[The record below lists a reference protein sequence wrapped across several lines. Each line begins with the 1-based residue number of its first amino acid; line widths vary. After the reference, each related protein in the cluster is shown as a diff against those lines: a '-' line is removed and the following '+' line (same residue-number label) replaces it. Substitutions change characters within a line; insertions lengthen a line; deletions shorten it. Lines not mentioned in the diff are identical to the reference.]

1 MLSLLLRGA
10 IRLYQLTLAY
20 FFVGACR
27 YEPSCSAY
35 AAEAV
40 TRHGALK
47 GSFLAAHRLCRC
59 GPWAAGGYDPG
70 AAFVPLLPSRRA
82 RLKMD
87 QKNFIV
93 AIVLSVVIIMGWQT
107 LFPAKHTPPQQEA
120 SQTTAPNAPA

>member
-1 MLSLLLRGA
+1 MTLKPWLAPAPVNRQFPGRMLSLLLRGA

-59 GPWAAGGYDPG
+59 GPWTAGGYDP
-70 AAFVPLLPSRRA
+70 VPPPSLSCHPAERA
-82 RLKMD
+82 
-87 QKNFIV
+87 
-93 AIVLSVVIIMGWQT
+93 
-107 LFPAKHTPPQQEA
+107 
-120 SQTTAPNAPA
+120 

>member
-1 MLSLLLRGA
+1 MTPNPWLAPAPVNRQFPGRMLSLLLRGA

-47 GSFLAAHRLCRC
+47 GGFLAAHRLCRC
-59 GPWAAGGYDPG
+59 GPWTKGGFDP
-70 AAFVPLLPSRRA
+70 VPPSSLSCHPAERA
-82 RLKMD
+82 
-87 QKNFIV
+87 
-93 AIVLSVVIIMGWQT
+93 
-107 LFPAKHTPPQQEA
+107 
-120 SQTTAPNAPA
+120 

>member
-1 MLSLLLRGA
+1 MTLTSRLAPGALNRQFPGLMLSLLLRGL

-47 GSFLAAHRLCRC
+47 GSMLAAHRLCRC
-59 GPWAAGGYDPG
+59 GPWTAGGYDP
-70 AAFVPLLPSRRA
+70 VPPLSCHSA
-82 RLKMD
+82 ERL
-87 QKNFIV
+87 
-93 AIVLSVVIIMGWQT
+93 
-107 LFPAKHTPPQQEA
+107 
-120 SQTTAPNAPA
+120 

>member
-1 MLSLLLRGA
+1 MTLNPWLAPAPVNRQFPGRMLSLFLRGA

-59 GPWAAGGYDPG
+59 GPWTAGGYDP
-70 AAFVPLLPSRRA
+70 VPPSSLSCHPAERA
-82 RLKMD
+82 
-87 QKNFIV
+87 
-93 AIVLSVVIIMGWQT
+93 
-107 LFPAKHTPPQQEA
+107 
-120 SQTTAPNAPA
+120 